1 MHRVIGVGI
10 YWESR
15 HGGVEYAAGNRDCYP
30 LGIFG
35 KEEGILAAAATEV
48 VRFPG
53 SVRWF
58 PSANPLPKG
67 AAYACS
73 GFASRGGVSHRDAR
87 RLRGQSTIEYVL
99 LIAIVALVVIIAAPG
114 VASAIRNQFNQVS
127 DAIGSGT
134 SGENFFDAVD
144 LPDPQNGTAFA
155 VYSEDDHS
163 LMFYKRRGVP
173 KVGDMF
179 NYRTV
184 TEVYTGFETDEY
196 TGTWPSIDSC
206 PWFGVHRSVTAVR
219 VVDEG
224 IAPRSMAWWFHQFGY
239 CTSFE
244 LGKLDTSRCVSIRRM
259 FSSCAACTSITG
271 TETWDVSA
279 LTDTSAAFDGLFH
292 MREIAGIGS
301 WNTSALKLNAYTF
314 YNLPALVKLDISGW
328 SDSSLTLGKTI
339 DYIGYVGDC
348 LGTSPGSGMS
358 SFRSLTVGTGW
369 RRTADL
375 ATELEKSGAPLEDGR
390 WYALSDGTAYASA
403 DIPSNKADTYFVS
416 RALRDAAA
424 RA

>member
-1 MHRVIGVGI
+1 MH
-10 YWESR
+10 
-15 HGGVEYAAGNRDCYP
+15 AAVLP
-30 LGIFG
+30 LG
-35 KEEGILAAAATEV
+35 
-48 VRFPG
+48 
-53 SVRWF
+53 
-58 PSANPLPKG
+58 
-67 AAYACS
+67 
-73 GFASRGGVSHRDAR
+73 GGVSHRDAR

-99 LIAIVALVVIIAAPG
+99 LVAIIALVVIVAGPG
-114 VASAIRNQFNQVS
+114 VASAIRNQFNQVT

-134 SGENFFDAVD
+134 VGENFYDAAD
-144 LPDPQNGTAFA
+144 LPDPENGTAFA

-173 KVGDMF
+173 QVGDMF
-179 NYRTV
+179 NYRRV
-184 TEVYTGFETDEY
+184 TEVYTGFETEEY
-196 TGTWPSIDSC
+196 HGPWPEDDC
-206 PWFGVHRSVTAVR
+206 PWYGIHSAIK
-219 VVDEG
+219 VVKVADEG
-224 IAPRSMAWWFHQFGY
+224 IAPRSMAWWFNQFVN

-259 FSSCAACTSITG
+259 FSSCAACTSISG
-271 TETWDVSA
+271 VETWDVSA
-279 LTDTSAAFDGLFH
+279 LTDTSAAFDGLYH

-314 YNLPALVKLDISGW
+314 YNLSALVKLDISGW

-348 LGTSPGSGMS
+348 LGTSPGNVMS